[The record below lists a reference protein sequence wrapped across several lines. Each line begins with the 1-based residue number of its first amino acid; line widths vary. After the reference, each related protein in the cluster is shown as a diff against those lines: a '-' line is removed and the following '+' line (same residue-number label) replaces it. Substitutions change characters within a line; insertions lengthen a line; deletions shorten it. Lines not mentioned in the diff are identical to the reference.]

1 MFAHDDWR
9 DVVATAEVSIVA
21 AGLAYPARVAQL
33 SARLDAAARLADGT
47 LELTALREANV
58 TATGVAPDWLRSLG
72 VPDAAIHAS
81 KDAVTLSILA
91 DADAVARGAIAVVPT
106 LRAFSLAAPLRLALS
121 RHITAA
127 LELSVQGS
135 IADPWR
141 SEVSLANIRVDA
153 GGLDLP
159 AIGPARVALKG
170 ELHGPAERMAGALDV
185 SIEVDA
191 LDVAGATFVR
201 ARLNLPCAVN
211 LESGSV
217 ALSLRAPGAV
227 AADSVRYGGDFHGDG
242 LHAQIPRAE
251 LRLATTAQTLRVAHD
266 LTLDMQLL
274 ALSIARAG
282 AQALALEVTP
292 GCVHIAGD
300 FGGASSYTPRIFAEQ
315 TRVSLPQHGIDA
327 AGVSVEINA
336 GALPTEPLLRFDV
349 GTLTRAVEATE
360 TMPLELRGVVYQ
372 GTTGLELAA
381 QAATG
386 SSALFKFTARHSGS
400 ADADGTVSV
409 SVGPLMLDPSVLRP
423 RDLLPELGDIRDVHG
438 EIAGAGSIT
447 WGPQGIAGEA
457 RLRTSDL
464 AFSALGTAFDD
475 VHLELVLDQ
484 LGPLASAPGQWLT
497 VARIDTGVPIENV
510 EVMFQILAEPRP
522 RLAIERAEMRISGG
536 VVAIRDALIDPQA
549 ASQDV
554 RVNVTDLDLSELFS
568 IIGLEDLTGEGRLS
582 GVFPLRVIGDAV
594 AIEGG
599 RLDATGP
606 GVLRFHSERTSEIF
620 AGTGED
626 VDLLL
631 RALAD
636 FRYAELTLTLDKPVN
651 DEFRITLTTLGHNP
665 KVLEAHPFQLNLALE
680 GRADKLL
687 ALIGEVYGVSNQ
699 LLRRAWM
706 FGR

>member
-1 MFAHDDWR
+1 M
-9 DVVATAEVSIVA
+9 
-21 AGLAYPARVAQL
+21 
-33 SARLDAAARLADGT
+33 
-47 LELTALREANV
+47 
-58 TATGVAPDWLRSLG
+58 
-72 VPDAAIHAS
+72 
-81 KDAVTLSILA
+81 
-91 DADAVARGAIAVVPT
+91 
-106 LRAFSLAAPLRLALS
+106 
-121 RHITAA
+121 
-127 LELSVQGS
+127 
-135 IADPWR
+135 
-141 SEVSLANIRVDA
+141 
-153 GGLDLP
+153 
-159 AIGPARVALKG
+159 
-170 ELHGPAERMAGALDV
+170 
-185 SIEVDA
+185 
-191 LDVAGATFVR
+191 
-201 ARLNLPCAVN
+201 
-211 LESGSV
+211 
-217 ALSLRAPGAV
+217 
-227 AADSVRYGGDFHGDG
+227 RYGDDFHGDG
-242 LHAQIPRAE
+242 LRAQTPRAE
-251 LRLATTAQTLRVAHD
+251 LRLATTAKTLRVTHD
-266 LTLDMQLL
+266 MTLDVQPL
-274 ALSIARAG
+274 ALSLARAE

-292 GCVHIAGD
+292 GRVRIAGE
-300 FGGASSYTPRIFAEQ
+300 FGDTTPYALRIFAEQ
-315 TRVSLPQHGIDA
+315 ARVSLPQHGIDA

-349 GTLTRAVEATE
+349 GALTRAVEATE

-372 GTTGLELAA
+372 DTIGFELAA
-381 QAATG
+381 QAAAG
-386 SSALFKFTARHSGS
+386 GSALFEFTARHSGS
-400 ADADGTVSV
+400 ADADGSVDV

-423 RDLLPELGDIRDVHG
+423 RDLLPELGDVRDVRG

-447 WGPQGIAGEA
+447 WGPQGVAGDA
-457 RLRTSDL
+457 RLRASDL

-484 LGPLASAPGQWLT
+484 LGPPASAAGQRLT
-497 VARIDTGVPIENV
+497 VARIDTGVPIENA
-510 EVMFQILAEPRP
+510 EVVFQILAGPRP
-522 RLAIERAEMRISGG
+522 RLAIERGEMRISGG

-554 RVNVTDLDLSELFS
+554 RVEVTDLDLAELFS

-606 GVLRFHSERTSEIF
+606 GVLRFRSERTSEIF
-620 AGTGED
+620 AGTGEN

-636 FRYAELTLTLDKPVN
+636 FRYVELTWTLDKPVN

-665 KVLEAHPFQLNLALE
+665 KVLEAHPFQLNLVLE